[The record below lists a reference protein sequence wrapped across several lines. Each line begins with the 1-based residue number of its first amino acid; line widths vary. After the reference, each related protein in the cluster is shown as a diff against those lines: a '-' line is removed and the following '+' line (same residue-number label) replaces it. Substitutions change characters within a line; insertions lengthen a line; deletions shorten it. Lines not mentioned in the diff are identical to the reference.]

1 MDGIEARIR
10 ESFAKQTMMATFGAE
25 VVSVA
30 PGEVV
35 LRAPIMDLAKQQ
47 MGFAHAAL
55 SFALGDTA
63 AGYAALTT
71 LPEGQEVVTAEIKI
85 NLLSPATGDWLV
97 ATGRVVK
104 PGKRLAVVSALVEAV
119 TGDSRKDVALL
130 QGSMMPI

>member
-10 ESFAKQTMMATFGAE
+10 ESFAKQTMMTTFGAE

-35 LRAPIMDLAKQQ
+35 LRAPILDLAKQQ

-104 PGKRLAVVSALVEAV
+104 PGKRLAVVSAVVEAV
-119 TGDSRKDVALL
+119 TADSRKDVALL